1 MCKCRRKPSLP
12 CSNSTEPCGLQKHR
26 FILPFPVHN
35 HSQHS
40 YAVRISLKNVHLSVE
55 DKTILHDIDFHA
67 DEGEFIYLTGV
78 VGAGKSSLLKII
90 YGEAVPSGQGEA
102 RVLDFD
108 LYRLKSRHLPLLRRQ
123 IGIVFQDFR
132 LLTERTVYDNLD
144 FVLRAIGWRKKAQRQ
159 ARIGELLTLVGM
171 ESRADAWPHQ
181 LSGGEQQR
189 ICIARA
195 LAGNPKIILADE
207 PTANLDSENA
217 NFIMSLL
224 RHEAERGATVI
235 TVTHNNQLLQQF
247 PGIVYTLHEGRLSDS
262 SAEDPQGLTAPA
274 DHEEEGK
281 DNAPHADALT
291 WE

>member
-1 MCKCRRKPSLP
+1 MTKIVDYRNVLVTRNDLIVLKDV
-12 CSNSTEPCGLQKHR
+12 TFGLE
-26 FILPFPVHN
+26 
-35 HSQHS
+35 S
-40 YAVRISLKNVHLSVE
+40 
-55 DKTILHDIDFHA
+55 
-67 DEGEFIYLTGV
+67 GEFAYLIGK
-78 VGAGKSSLLKII
+78 VGSGKSSLMKTMYAEVPIDE
-90 YGEAVPSGQGEA
+90 GEAI
-102 RVLDFD
+102 VLDYSVSDIKRKHIPF
-108 LYRLKSRHLPLLRRQ
+108 LRRQ

-281 DNAPHADALT
+281 KNAPDADVLT